1 MELSKFSHAY
11 GHSIYFSTR
20 HLTDFAEGAKNA
32 AKSAVLFLN
41 KDWIRDHA
49 DETST
54 MVNDSGTLYESRA
67 EDRRRVRGDDFC
79 QTSEKATRACRK
91 CKVTR

>member
-32 AKSAVLFLN
+32 AKSVVLFLN
-41 KDWIRDHA
+41 KDRISDLA

-54 MVNDSGTLYESRA
+54 MVNDSGALYESRA
-67 EDRRRVRGDDFC
+67 
-79 QTSEKATRACRK
+79 RK
-91 CKVTR
+91 ICIVGGG